1 MLTDPRLISDRV
13 ERRPG
18 RYRLGQRATAHD
30 TLSLGSE
37 ADTIKAL
44 TLGVGNDV
52 ITGFNVGIDVIDFS
66 VADKL
71 QGWTGGKSATDIL
84 DRATMLDR
92 RHDHVCCDKVAP
104 HKLPVAS
111 LNPGCAG
118 RWRNTARLNRERLP
132 RWAWQNCYLSFWV
145 DGSWSSD

>member
-37 ADTIKAL
+37 ADALKAL
-44 TLGVGNDV
+44 TLSVGIDV
-52 ITGFNVGIDVIDFS
+52 INGFNVGINVIDFS

-71 QGWTGGKSATDIL
+71 QGWTGGKSATDL
-84 DRATMLDR
+84 LASATMSGGCTFISLDG
-92 RHDHVCCDKVAP
+92 HNAITLKGVALG
-104 HKLPVAS
+104 KLTVGNS
-111 LNPGCAG
+111 V
-118 RWRNTARLNRERLP
+118 T
-132 RWAWQNCYLSFWV
+132 
-145 DGSWSSD
+145 